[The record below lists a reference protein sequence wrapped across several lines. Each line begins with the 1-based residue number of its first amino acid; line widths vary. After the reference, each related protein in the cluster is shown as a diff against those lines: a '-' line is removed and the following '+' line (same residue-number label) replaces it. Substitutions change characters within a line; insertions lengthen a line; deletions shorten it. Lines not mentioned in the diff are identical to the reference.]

1 MQPRRLDAQPD
12 TEPCGSYWSV
22 VQTHPQ
28 AERWAQANLERQGY
42 QTLLPLMRA
51 KRRDRVIRSAWHTVE
66 VPLFASYLLVTID
79 RHWTPIKSTLGV
91 RKLLLDGDG
100 KPGRVARAVVSAL
113 QAVRDFA
120 APGDA
125 WMPGTPCSL
134 TACPF
139 SGHDAVVTQ
148 MHDDQQ
154 HATVALM
161 MLGQM
166 RQVYLHVDCL
176 CPRE

>member
-1 MQPRRLDAQPD
+1 
-12 TEPCGSYWSV
+12 V

-79 RHWTPIKSTLGV
+79 GHWTPIKSTLGV

-113 QAVRDFA
+113 QAVRDFS
-120 APGDA
+120 GGEGA
-125 WMPGTPCSL
+125 WQVGSPCSL
-134 TACPF
+134 SVGPLRGC
-139 SGHDAVVTQ
+139 DAVVTSIKG
-148 MHDDQQ
+148 D
-154 HATVALM
+154 VAMVAVM
-161 MLGQM
+161 MFGQM
-166 RQVYLHVDCL
+166 RQLAVGVGRL
-176 CPRE
+176 CPRD

>member
-1 MQPRRLDAQPD
+1 
-12 TEPCGSYWSV
+12 V
-22 VQTHPQ
+22 V
-28 AERWAQANLERQGY
+28 RN
-42 QTLLPLMRA
+42 
-51 KRRDRVIRSAWHTVE
+51 AWHTVE
-66 VPLFASYLLVTID
+66 IPLFAGYLLVMID
-79 RHWTPIKSTLGV
+79 GHWTPIKSTLGV
-91 RKLLLDGDG
+91 RKLLLDGGG
-100 KPGRVARAVVSAL
+100 KPGRVARAVVSVL

-125 WMPGTPCSL
+125 WTVGTPCSL

-148 MHDDQQ
+148 MHDDQ

-166 RQVYLHVDCL
+166 REIHLRVECL
-176 CPRE
+176 VPRDVV

>member
-1 MQPRRLDAQPD
+1 
-12 TEPCGSYWSV
+12 V

-51 KRRDRVIRSAWHTVE
+51 RRRDRVVRNAWHTVE
-66 VPLFASYLLVTID
+66 IPLFAGYLLVVID
-79 RHWTPIKSTLGV
+79 GHWTPIKSTLGV

-100 KPGRVARAVVSAL
+100 KPGRVARAVVSVL
-113 QAVRDFA
+113 QAVRDFS
-120 APGDA
+120 GGEVA

-166 RQVYLHVDCL
+166 REIHLRVECL
-176 CPRE
+176 IPRDVV